1 MIDLE
6 DTRHVHRTQADAI
19 AEAIM
24 LPETR
29 ARLQRKHMRAA
40 QARSLAQRPW
50 VARMSLPCMA
60 IAALVAH
67 FNGQGVAHGI
77 VVGRLTGEALGSAL
91 FWYREGR
98 TG

>member
-6 DTRHVHRTQADAI
+6 DTRHVQRTQADAI
-19 AEAIM
+19 AEAMM

-29 ARLQRKHMRAA
+29 ARLQREHMHAA
-40 QARSLAQRPW
+40 QARGAAQRR
-50 VARMSLPCMA
+50 VAAGISLPCMA

-77 VVGRLTGEALGSAL
+77 VVGALIGGGLGLAL
-91 FWYREGR
+91 CWFRERR